1 MRLIEV
7 AQDELSILV
16 DAWAHI
22 HHENHE
28 RFPLQLIKGVDRE
41 KSYEVAKLLY
51 IKAHEKHNF
60 EDELGALRAM
70 TATKNIS
77 MERVRSYTRTLR
89 WTGFCDI
96 YPINWLDMTAASRD
110 LEEFKRARPA
120 AMKIIA
126 NAQRI
131 FAGLRRINM
140 IATDYKSMITMPDLD
155 ELDAAVCKAAMKKLG
170 LPIGDI
176 NV

>member
-28 RFPLQLIKGVDRE
+28 RFSLQLIKGVDRE

-60 EDELGALRAM
+60 EDELGALR
-70 TATKNIS
+70 NLSGSRS
-77 MERVRSYTRTLR
+77 MPGIRSCMRVLR

-96 YPINWLDMTAASRD
+96 YPINMLDMAVASAD
-110 LEEFKRARPA
+110 VDEFKRARGV
-120 AMKIIA
+120 AMKIIM

-131 FAGLRRINM
+131 FAAMRRINGV
-140 IATDYKSMITMPDLD
+140 ATDHTNMITMIDLD
-155 ELDAAVCKAAMKKLG
+155 VLDAAVCKAALKKLG

-176 NV
+176 IV